1 MWAGRVSIVKEL
13 LENKTEKF
21 INYKLYK
28 FINSKFINSIS
39 NLLKLKFN
47 LQLL

>member
-1 MWAGRVSIVKEL
+1 VVKIL
-13 LENKTEKF
+13 LENGANIENKDKDGWTPL
-21 INYKLYK
+21 IWG
-28 FINSKFINSIS
+28 KFINSIS